1 MKFGLHN
8 PSWVFGSDPY
18 EMFEEVKRKAQWAES
33 HGFAMFSVMDHFV
46 QMPGIGAMDEPF
58 MESWTTLAALAAV
71 TSKIRLAILVSSVSF
86 RNPALLAKM
95 AANVDVISRGR
106 LTLGMG
112 AGAQE
117 EDYRQYGWEFP
128 RLAVR
133 IRQME
138 EAIRLIKTMWIE
150 RRATFHGEFFHV
162 QEAILEPKPVQRPHP
177 PVVIGGGGEQLTLRA
192 VARVGNACNFS
203 GDIATIKRKYDVL
216 RRHCDAVGRNF
227 DEIERTVQ
235 SRLLIAR
242 DQPALKAKMER
253 LNITEQVKVIAV
265 TVPQAIDT
273 IGCYREAGGQTLIAS
288 IHRNDT
294 ETLELLAHEVMPHF
308 T

>member
-71 TSKIRLAILVSSVSF
+71 TNRIRLAILVSSVSF

-128 RLAVR
+128 RPAVR

-138 EAIRLIKTMWIE
+138 EAIRLIKTMWSE
-150 RRATFHGEFFHV
+150 RRATFHGQFFHV
-162 QEAILEPKPVQRPHP
+162 QDAILEPKPVQRPHP
-177 PVVIGGGGEQLTLRA
+177 PIVIGGGGEQLTLRA

-203 GDIATIKRKYDVL
+203 GDMVTIKRWSPASATPVIFPATSLLSSASTTSCGTTATRWAQL
-216 RRHCDAVGRNF
+216 R
-227 DEIERTVQ
+227 
-235 SRLLIAR
+235 
-242 DQPALKAKMER
+242 
-253 LNITEQVKVIAV
+253 
-265 TVPQAIDT
+265 
-273 IGCYREAGGQTLIAS
+273 
-288 IHRNDT
+288 
-294 ETLELLAHEVMPHF
+294 
-308 T
+308 